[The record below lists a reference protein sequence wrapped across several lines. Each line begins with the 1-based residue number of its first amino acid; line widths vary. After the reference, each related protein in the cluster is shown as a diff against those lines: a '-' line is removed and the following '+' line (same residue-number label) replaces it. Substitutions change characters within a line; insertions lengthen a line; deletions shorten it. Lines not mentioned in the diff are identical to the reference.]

1 VPSGAQPQS
10 RTESADSALSLYHL
24 LDPKVLANPY
34 PLFRRLRDEDPV
46 HWDPFLHAW
55 VVTRYADVL
64 EVLHS
69 YSADRTP
76 TPEQLASMGL
86 AHLSPIAQ
94 LMVQQML
101 FMDAAQHTRLRGLA
115 SRAFTPARIE
125 VLRSHMGEIVD
136 RLLDDFEKRGS
147 MDVIE
152 ELGEPLPAIITAEM
166 LGVPVEDRHR
176 LKKWSANFAEMLG
189 NFQHNPERAQ
199 TMLRTVED
207 MTAYFRE
214 AVRESQRHPR
224 EGLINSLLTA
234 EIGGDRLNEE
244 EIVANVIITMVGG
257 QETTTNLIGNGVLT
271 LLRHPDQ
278 MERLRGDLTLIPSA
292 VEEMLRFESPSQH
305 TARLAPE
312 DCELGGKQ
320 IRKRQAVIAVMA
332 AANRDPGRFPEPDR
346 FDIVR
351 EDNRHVAF
359 GYAAHFCF
367 GAPLARLEGQVV
379 FESLLRRFP
388 KFHMEPQELVW
399 RTNLGLRGLTSLK
412 ISFERPG
419 PATKSVPETQDD
431 NRQQSHDTFH
441 DKTGGRAV
449 APGFSGT
456 ASSLTEAERH
466 RLQVEWNDTDKPY
479 PADRCIHELIEA
491 RAANTPEAIA
501 VEDRSQRLTYNELN
515 RRANQL
521 AHFLSR
527 KCAGPDVPV
536 AVCLKRS
543 PELLVA
549 LLGVLKAGGACV
561 PLDPDYPSERL
572 SHILRDCGAPILI
585 TQLDLL
591 STVGATEAEVVD
603 LESAS
608 KLLAGESCE
617 NLQVEVTPRNL
628 AYVIYTSG
636 STGKP
641 RGVQLTHGG
650 LVNHGVASIDV
661 YGLTASDRVLQFAS
675 ISFDIA
681 IEEIL
686 PTWFAGGCVIPRG
699 EQVPLTAAEFLRW
712 IEAQKITVLDLP
724 TAYWHEL
731 VHELAESE
739 EPVPES
745 LRLVIVGGEKAS
757 SSAYSTWLK
766 AGGARVRWVNTYG
779 PTEASVI
786 ATAYEPDPKKPFPD
800 NLPIGRPIANVRLY
814 VLDSDLQPV
823 PVGTPGE
830 LHIGG
835 VGLARGYLN
844 HPELTAEKF
853 IDDPFCDEP
862 GARLYKTGDMVRR
875 LPDGNLEF
883 VGRMDFQVK
892 IRGFRVELG
901 EIEAVLEKHP
911 AVAQAVVIAREADG
925 GKQLAAYV
933 IAAPGGVPAAE
944 LRDYSKKQLP
954 EYMVPADFV
963 FVESFPLTPN
973 GKVDRRALP
982 EPQAAE
988 PALAGSFVVPRDEFE
1003 SKMARLWAQV
1013 LGRESVGV
1021 RDNFFDLGGHSLL
1034 ALRLTSRIEKEFRR
1048 KLTLTALIQAP
1059 TVEEMVRLVREQD
1072 TAWSPLV
1079 ALQSAGTKPPF
1090 FFVHGLGGT
1099 VMRFHEL
1106 ARHMA
1111 PDQPFLCFQAQGMD
1125 GKLPVLDQVDDMAKL
1140 YLEHLRKAQPEGPYY
1155 LGGYSFGGLVALE
1168 VARRLVEADQEIGLL
1183 ALVDTYFVGQQ
1194 SNSSLVSR
1202 FFSLSSEQ
1210 KLAYLKKRA
1219 TRYRRGIKRRI
1230 DSLSLPRAV
1239 KAVREACAA
1248 AEQKYRPSTFSVP
1261 LTLFRAS
1268 EKALRGI
1275 NDAQNGWQQYAA
1287 GGLEVHEIDGDHG
1300 NILNEPNVRQLAAAL
1315 RARLDLARSERFE
1328 DVREGSLSSR

>member
-1 VPSGAQPQS
+1 MPSGTQPQS
-10 RTESADSALSLYHL
+10 RIEGADAALSLYHL

-34 PLFRRLRDEDPV
+34 PLFRRLREEDPV

-76 TPEQLASMGL
+76 TPDQLASMGL
-86 AHLSPIAQ
+86 AHLGPIAQ

-115 SRAFTPARIE
+115 SRAFTPARIG
-125 VLRSHMGEIVD
+125 VLRSHMVEIVD
-136 RLLDDFEKRGS
+136 ALLDDFQARGS
-147 MDVIE
+147 MDAIAD
-152 ELGEPLPAIITAEM
+152 LGEPLPAIITAEM

-176 LKKWSANFAEMLG
+176 LKHWSATFAEMLG

-199 TMLRTVED
+199 IVLQTVEE

-214 AVRESQRHPR
+214 AVQENRRNPR

-278 MERLRGDLTLIPSA
+278 MEKLRGNLSLVPSA

-332 AANRDPGRFPEPDR
+332 AANRDPVRFPDPDR
-346 FDIVR
+346 FDVAR

-388 KFHMEPQELVW
+388 TLYLEPQELVW

-412 ISFERPG
+412 ISFEQPGSTTTSRPSQLDAHRAEVESEINDEESARRAQA
-419 PATKSVPETQDD
+419 PLTKSTMTQSVSAESQ
-431 NRQQSHDTFH
+431 RE
-441 DKTGGRAV
+441 RL
-449 APGFSGT
+449 
-456 ASSLTEAERH
+456 AS
-466 RLQVEWNDTDKPY
+466 EWNDTDKPY
-479 PADRCIHELIEA
+479 PSDRCIHQLIEA
-491 RAANTPEAIA
+491 RAAETPNALAI
-501 VEDRSQRLTYNELN
+501 EDGPRRLSYQELN
-515 RRANQL
+515 RCANQL
-521 AHFLSR
+521 ARILRRHGVG
-527 KCAGPDVPV
+527 AEVPV
-536 AVCLKRS
+536 ALCLKRS
-543 PELLVA
+543 ANLLIA
-549 LLGVLKAGGACV
+549 LLGVLKASGACV

-585 TQLDLL
+585 TQPELL
-591 STVGATEAEVVD
+591 STIGDTEAEIID
-603 LESAS
+603 FESIER
-608 KLLAGESCE
+608 LLADENDE
-617 NLQVEVTPRNL
+617 NLQVETSPENL

-650 LVNHGVASIDV
+650 LVNHGTAAIDL
-661 YGLTASDRVLQFAS
+661 YGLTPSDRVLQFAS

-686 PTWFAGGCVIPRG
+686 PTWFVGGCVIPRG
-699 EQVPLTAAEFLRW
+699 DHVPLTAAEFLHW
-712 IEAQKITVLDLP
+712 IESQKITLLDLP

-731 VHELAESE
+731 VHELADCERRL
-739 EPVPES
+739 PES
-745 LRLVIVGGEKAS
+745 LRMVIVGGEKAS
-757 SSAYSTWLK
+757 SSAYSAWLR
-766 AGGARVRWVNTYG
+766 AGGARLRWINTYG

-800 NLPIGRPIANVRLY
+800 NLPIGRPIANVRVH
-814 VLDSDLQPV
+814 VLDSDLKPV
-823 PVGTPGE
+823 PVGEAGE

-844 HPELTAEKF
+844 HPELTATKF
-853 IDDPFCDEP
+853 IPDPFRD

-883 VGRMDFQVK
+883 VGRVDFQVK

-901 EIEAVLEKHP
+901 EVEGVLEKHP
-911 AVAQAVVIAREADG
+911 AVQQAVVIARDASG
-925 GKQLAAYV
+925 GKRLSAYV
-933 IAAPGGVPAAE
+933 IASKVSATE
-944 LRDYSKKQLP
+944 LRDYLKQQLP
-954 EYMVPADFV
+954 EYMMPADFV
-963 FVESFPLTPN
+963 FLETFPFTPN

-982 EPQAAE
+982 EPQLTEQASAQ
-988 PALAGSFVVPRDEFE
+988 SFMAPRNE
-1003 SKMARLWAQV
+1003 SEKKMARLWAQV
-1013 LGRESVGV
+1013 LGREAVGI

-1034 ALRLTSRIEKEFRR
+1034 ALRLTSRIEREFGR
-1048 KLTLTALIQAP
+1048 KLTLTSLIEAP
-1059 TVEEMVRLVREQD
+1059 TVEQMALLVQQEEA
-1072 TAWSPLV
+1072 AWSPLV
-1079 ALQSAGTKPPF
+1079 ALRSEGAEPPF

-1099 VMRFHEL
+1099 VMRFHDL
-1106 ARHMA
+1106 ARHMG
-1111 PDQPFLCFQAQGMD
+1111 DDRPFLCFQAQGID
-1125 GKLPVLDQVDDMAKL
+1125 GKLPVLDRVDPMAEL
-1140 YLEHLRKAQPEGPYY
+1140 YCEHLRKVQPDGPYY

-1168 VARRLVEADQEIGLL
+1168 MARRLADAGQEIALL

-1194 SNSSLVSR
+1194 AGSSLLNR
-1202 FFSLSSEQ
+1202 FFSLSLQQ
-1210 KLAYLKKRA
+1210 KLAYIKKRM
-1219 TRYRRGIKRRI
+1219 TRYARGIKRRI
-1230 DSLSLPRAV
+1230 DSLSLPVPV
-1239 KAVREACAA
+1239 KAVREACAV
-1248 AEQKYRPSTFSVP
+1248 AEQ
-1261 LTLFRAS
+1261 
-1268 EKALRGI
+1268 
-1275 NDAQNGWQQYAA
+1275 Q
-1287 GGLEVHEIDGDHG
+1287 
-1300 NILNEPNVRQLAAAL
+1300 
-1315 RARLDLARSERFE
+1315 
-1328 DVREGSLSSR
+1328 LSSNGILGAPNAISCE